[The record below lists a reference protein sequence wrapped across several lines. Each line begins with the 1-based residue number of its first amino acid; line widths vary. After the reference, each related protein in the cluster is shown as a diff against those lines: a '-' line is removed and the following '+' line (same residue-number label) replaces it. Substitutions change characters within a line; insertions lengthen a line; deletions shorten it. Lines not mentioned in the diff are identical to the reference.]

1 VSLYELLLF
10 GHITAAMLWVGAGF
24 SLVVLGVLADRARDD
39 EALKATLLQTN
50 RLGNVYFIPA
60 SLAVLVFGIAL
71 VLESGAWS
79 FGQLWIV
86 LGLIGYF
93 LTFVTGVAVIKPRGE
108 AIGRMLEES
117 GGVMTPEATLAGR
130 RLLTLA
136 RIDYVVLFL
145 VVFDMVAKPS
155 GDDVGLLVGM
165 ALVLVAGAGYFTW
178 RARSLAGASPAAGP
192 A

>member
-1 VSLYELLLF
+1 MSLYELLLF
-10 GHITAAMLWVGAGF
+10 GHITAAILWIGAGF
-24 SLVVLGVLADRARDD
+24 SLLVLGLLADRARDD
-39 EALKATLLQTN
+39 EGLKAALFGVN
-50 RLGNVYFIPA
+50 RLANVYFIPA

-71 VLESGAWS
+71 VLESSAWS

-93 LTFVTGVAVIKPRGE
+93 LTFVTGVAVLKPRGE

-117 GGVMTPEATLAGR
+117 GGTMTPESTLAGR
-130 RLLTLA
+130 KLMTLA

-165 ALVLVAGAGYFTW
+165 AAVLVLGVGYFVW
-178 RARSLAGASPAAGP
+178 RARSLTAAAPAAGR